1 MIEMTQLVQFQGVA
15 KFGNMTHA
23 AKELGISQPALSRAI
38 AKLEEE
44 FGVPLFERKTRTLEL
59 TDAGKLLQE
68 RSREMLNIL
77 DDLKE
82 QLRDDGK
89 TGHLTIGAIPTVAPY
104 FLPGFL
110 REFSQVYLQSKL
122 SISERT
128 TEQLIQACQQGD
140 VDLGILALP
149 ISVKY
154 LEVQTLMSDELLL
167 VHANGHELADQ
178 DPLKLKQLADYPFV
192 LMDEAHCL
200 SGQIVSMCHRKSFH
214 PVSVERT
221 TQLVTVQELVSLGH
235 GISMIPSMACV
246 IDHASDRKYRR
257 LSQPR
262 PVREIAIVTNPY
274 RVESKLLSAI
284 KKRLKSYAKEFE
296 AMLQS
301 ELGSRLS

>member
-1 MIEMTQLVQFQGVA
+1 
-15 KFGNMTHA
+15 MTHA
-23 AKELGISQPALSRAI
+23 ARELGVSQPALSRAI

-59 TDAGKLLQE
+59 TEAGKLLQE
-68 RSREMLNIL
+68 QSRQILSILN
-77 DDLKE
+77 DLKE
-82 QLRDDGK
+82 QLRDDGQ
-89 TGHLTIGAIPTVAPY
+89 TGHLTIGAIPTIAPY

-110 REFSQVYLQSKL
+110 REFSRAFPQVKL

-128 TEQLIQACQQGD
+128 TDQLIQACQQGD

-154 LEVQTLMSDELLL
+154 LEVQSLMKDELLL
-167 VHANGHELADQ
+167 VHASGHELAAQ

-221 TQLVTVQELVSLGH
+221 TQLAMVQELVSLGH
-235 GISMIPSMACV
+235 GISIIPSMAC
-246 IDHASDRKYRR
+246 ILDHAEDRRYRR
-257 LSQPR
+257 LTQPR
-262 PVREIAIVTNPY
+262 PTREIAWVTNPY
-274 RVESKLLSAI
+274 RFESQLLASLKTHLRDYARQLEGTLHHELSA
-284 KKRLKSYAKEFE
+284 RLNH
-296 AMLQS
+296 
-301 ELGSRLS
+301 